1 VSLAS
6 NCIDLKIIMQI
17 IISIKRFTNDLKGY
31 ISIPMILQD
40 TSFRMTERFMIK
52 AHLFINGCSIKN
64 RCNEDYGFLRHPRR
78 AGLETFYAT
87 LLISTRTLHGCSLL
101 ENAGAHSPEQ
111 PFSSINTLPKDV
123 SNSS

>member
-1 VSLAS
+1 
-6 NCIDLKIIMQI
+6 
-17 IISIKRFTNDLKGY
+17 
-31 ISIPMILQD
+31 MILQD
-40 TSFRMTERFMIK
+40 TSFRMTERFMSK

-64 RCNEDYGFLRHPRR
+64 RCNEEHDLLSHPQR

-87 LLISTRTLHGCSLL
+87 LLISTR
-101 ENAGAHSPEQ
+101 EQ